1 MNWEE
6 VLKKRQ
12 FASLYFQELK
22 SALLKIVEAMPSGE
36 KFRTIDLKEQ
46 FINALEKP
54 KTMENKRFNTGLT
67 NFAKTRVE
75 RWLNSQGS
83 KLINN
88 SELVVK
94 GKEGI
99 RYMVRK

>member
-12 FASLYFQELK
+12 FASLYFRELK
-22 SALLKIVEAMPSGE
+22 SALLKLVEAMPSGE

-54 KTMENKRFNTGLT
+54 RTAENRRFNVGLT
-67 NFAKTRVE
+67 NFAKGRVN

-88 SELVVK
+88 SQLVVK
-94 GKEGI
+94 GRENN